1 MESLYGHLVA
11 LLFISFPEV
20 DRTGK
25 KFPNTPGRG
34 LFTMERA
41 TVMVFWGGCEG
52 NRRPLVREIGRE
64 SEKDQNR
71 QRGEI
76 RPEQQGFGGR
86 IERAEW
92 RDAER
97 WGGGGEMVRG

>member
-1 MESLYGHLVA
+1 
-11 LLFISFPEV
+11 
-20 DRTGK
+20 
-25 KFPNTPGRG
+25 
-34 LFTMERA
+34 
-41 TVMVFWGGCEG
+41 MVFWGDARGCEG
-52 NRRPLVREIGRE
+52 NRRPSVREIGRE

-97 WGGGGEMVRG
+97 WGGGEMVRG

>member
-1 MESLYGHLVA
+1 
-11 LLFISFPEV
+11 
-20 DRTGK
+20 
-25 KFPNTPGRG
+25 
-34 LFTMERA
+34 
-41 TVMVFWGGCEG
+41 MVFWGGCEG

-97 WGGGGEMVRG
+97 WGGGGRWCEAEATARLEQRHEAE